1 MAFLVWGAFRFGQ
14 RGVVGT
20 IALISVIAI
29 LGTAEGTGP
38 FAKETLNTSLL
49 ALQIY
54 VGIVAVTG
62 LLLATSLAERERAE
76 ESLARRAEEL
86 ARSNGEL
93 EQFAYVASHDL
104 KEPLRMVTSYLQ
116 LLEKRYRSKL
126 DSDAKDFI
134 DFAVDGGTRM
144 ASLIDGLLAY
154 SRVGTHGAT
163 LQPTDCESVL
173 GRAIA
178 DLDAA
183 IRDRA
188 AEVTHDRLPTV
199 VADATQLQQVFQNL
213 IANAIKFRNKRPPK
227 VHVSAK
233 RGKREWLIA
242 VTDNGIGIDPQY
254 SERIFV
260 VFQRL
265 HGRNEYAGTGIG
277 LAICKKIIE
286 RHGGRIWFDS
296 TPGNGSTFHFTLPDR
311 KGGDSK

>member
-1 MAFLVWGAFRFGQ
+1 MQ
-14 RGVVGT
+14 
-20 IALISVIAI
+20 
-29 LGTAEGTGP
+29 GTGP
-38 FAKETLNTSLL
+38 FARETLNTSLL

-62 LLLATSLAERERAE
+62 LLLATSLLERERAE

-116 LLEKRYRSKL
+116 LLEKRYRSRL

-163 LQPTDCESVL
+163 LQPTACESVL
-173 GRAIA
+173 DGAIA
-178 DLDAA
+178 NLDAA
-183 IRDRA
+183 IRDSA
-188 AEVTHDRLPTV
+188 AELTHDRLPTV

-233 RGKREWLIA
+233 RGKREWLIS

-254 SERIFV
+254 SDRIFV

-265 HGRNEYAGTGIG
+265 QGRHEYAGTGIG